1 MKLIKS
7 LLLGTAA
14 GFAATAGVQ
23 AADLPSKKAAPVDYV
38 RVCTIGSFTGFV
50 IPGSDVCLKVGGFV
64 RYQYNYSQPQTQ
76 FNYVP
81 GVGGFNGARGFGI
94 NNGTGQRA
102 YASVK
107 MDART
112 TTEYGLLRS
121 FFDLRIGQLS
131 RGHQRRR
138 AGSVHRQGLH
148 PVRPVVVR

>member
-64 RYQYNYSQPQTQ
+64 R
-76 FNYVP
+76 
-81 GVGGFNGARGFGI
+81 
-94 NNGTGQRA
+94 
-102 YASVK
+102 
-107 MDART
+107 
-112 TTEYGLLRS
+112 
-121 FFDLRIGQLS
+121 
-131 RGHQRRR
+131 
-138 AGSVHRQGLH
+138 
-148 PVRPVVVR
+148 